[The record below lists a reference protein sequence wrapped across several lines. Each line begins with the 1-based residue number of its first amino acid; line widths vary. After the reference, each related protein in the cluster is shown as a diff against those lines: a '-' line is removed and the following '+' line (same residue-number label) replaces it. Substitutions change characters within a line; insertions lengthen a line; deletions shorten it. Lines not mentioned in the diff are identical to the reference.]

1 MQTFSLLTDPTKL
14 ASRSALLLT
23 YIMGGNTGTFVQNND
38 PSRQTTLPD
47 FRTSYQLRNELKSLL
62 RGVYDFNAVPDQ
74 SQWYPNPATA
84 TPNATLNG
92 SDITFGI
99 QNLDPYVWFVH
110 RVLNNSSYGFSFDD
124 DVANAQAAS
133 SSLEIAVGGNAYTA
147 SPPSPNNVLA
157 NPESFSP
164 IAPWGTQ
171 QSQGYIDT
179 TSVRAIGYAA
189 AGLTTISG
197 LDQSAVARLVAS
209 GGDPKHPDAPGAFI
223 TSSGFLPAGATVVN
237 IGALPQ
243 VVAPIVS
250 SNADRLANLV
260 GSFRR
265 LNVCITS

>member
-1 MQTFSLLTDPTKL
+1 M
-14 ASRSALLLT
+14 
-23 YIMGGNTGTFVQNND
+23 
-38 PSRQTTLPD
+38 LPD
-47 FRTSYQLRNELKSLL
+47 FRTANQLRNELKSLL

-74 SQWYPNPATA
+74 SQWYPNPATP

-99 QNLDPYVWFVH
+99 YNLDPYVWFVH

-147 SPPSPNNVLA
+147 ATPAAPFNGPNALA
-157 NPESFSP
+157 NPEIFSP
-164 IAPWGTQ
+164 MAPWGTQ

-179 TSVRAIGYAA
+179 TSPHAIQATA

-197 LDQSAVARLVAS
+197 LDQSAVARLTAS

-223 TSSGFLPAGATVVN
+223 TSPGFLPPGATVVN
-237 IGALPQ
+237 VSALPQ
-243 VVAPIVS
+243 VVAAITGITNNVGR
-250 SNADRLANLV
+250 ADHDYDR
-260 GSFRR
+260 GYWDSRHRR
-265 LNVCITS
+265 CRND